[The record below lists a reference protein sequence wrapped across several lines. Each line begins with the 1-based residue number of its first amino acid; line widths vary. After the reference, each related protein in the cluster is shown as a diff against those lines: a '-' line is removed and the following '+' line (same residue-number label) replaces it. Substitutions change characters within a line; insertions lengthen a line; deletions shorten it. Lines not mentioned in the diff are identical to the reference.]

1 MNQAAPLPVPSEE
14 SNSPKAAAPV
24 RGPLNAL
31 MLEMEQEDLLSPLS
45 SPSASPTPTREF
57 PAPVAKAP
65 PPAMDHLEELRELK
79 NQILTLDDPRRL
91 QAVVDLVEGTG
102 LYKMTE
108 ESFDFDLCALDRMT
122 LERLQACL
130 NGR

>member
-1 MNQAAPLPVPSEE
+1 
-14 SNSPKAAAPV
+14 
-24 RGPLNAL
+24 

-45 SPSASPTPTREF
+45 SPSASPRE
-57 PAPVAKAP
+57 P
-65 PPAMDHLEELRELK
+65 PPLIKMKHGSDHLQELRELK
-79 NQILTLDDPRRL
+79 TRILNLEDPHRL

-108 ESFDFDLCALDRMT
+108 ASFDFDLCALDPMT
-122 LERLQACL
+122 LDRLQECL